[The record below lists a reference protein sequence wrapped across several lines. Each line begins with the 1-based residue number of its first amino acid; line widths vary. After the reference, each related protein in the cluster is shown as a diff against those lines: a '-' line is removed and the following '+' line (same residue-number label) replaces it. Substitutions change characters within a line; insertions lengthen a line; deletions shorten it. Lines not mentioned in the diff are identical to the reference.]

1 MKISQKLKASVLM
14 KFKHLFF
21 LLFILSSGISA
32 QEGTLPVPV
41 KKILDTL
48 NNPKENMLPADSI
61 LKGNYNTGNSVY
73 QKSFVP
79 DFQKKYNS
87 KEFDY
92 QVLKPHESL
101 WERIKRNIS
110 RILSKIFGDLDPLT
124 ANRYTLNVLRILGV
138 VALAFILYYLIK
150 YLNSKNGS
158 FFFGK
163 KNKNLAP
170 ISSEIRENIHEIN
183 FPELIMKYELTK
195 DFRSAIRYR
204 FLSVLKTLSD
214 KDKITWMPEK
224 TNQDYISE
232 LKEETSKK
240 QLLDLTYIF
249 DYVWY
254 GEFSLSQS
262 DYDFYKEKFQNT
274 RF

>member
-1 MKISQKLKASVLM
+1 M
-14 KFKHLFF
+14 KFKYLFL
-21 LLFILSSGISA
+21 LLFILSSSISA
-32 QEGTLPVPV
+32 QEGTLPIPV
-41 KKILDTL
+41 KKVLDTL

-61 LKGNYNTGNSVY
+61 LKKNYETKNTIY
-73 QKSFVP
+73 QKNFSPNFH
-79 DFQKKYNS
+79 KKYTS
-87 KEFDY
+87 KAFDY
-92 QVLKPHESL
+92 EVLKPHESL
-101 WERIKRNIS
+101 WERIKRNIT
-110 RILSKIFGDLDPLT
+110 RILRKIFGDLDPLT
-124 ANRYTLNVLRILGV
+124 ANRYTFNVLRILGIV
-138 VALAFILYYLIK
+138 TLAFLLYYLVK

-158 FFFGK
+158 FFFGR

-170 ISSEIRENIHEIN
+170 ISSEIHENIHEIN
-183 FPELIMKYELTK
+183 LPELIMKYELIK

-204 FLSVLKTLSD
+204 FLYVLKTLSD
-214 KDKITWMPEK
+214 KNKITWMPEK

-240 QLLDLTYIF
+240 QFLDLTYIF

-262 DYDFYKEKFQNT
+262 DYDYYKEKFQNT